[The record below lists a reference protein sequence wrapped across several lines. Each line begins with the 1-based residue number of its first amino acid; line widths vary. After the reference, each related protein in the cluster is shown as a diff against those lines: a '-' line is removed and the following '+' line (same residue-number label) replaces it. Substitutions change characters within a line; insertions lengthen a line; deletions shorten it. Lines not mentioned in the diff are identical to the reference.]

1 MLDYNCLKQLTKFL
15 GVDITSQKEI
25 NLSFYSTDYK
35 TKNCDLLNE
44 FMIKET
50 KEKVLVI
57 DATNYIYLWSDNLKA
72 FKNIFYNILK
82 KIQIYCSQKSLRGII
97 FLMDQR
103 IMKVKHYDDYE
114 YNNIDVNVTPN
125 ISNFNNNNSISE
137 DENNYARFDYCNNQY
152 KKLLGSEEIS
162 DYYKGRLKELGREF
176 DELMSTKLPLN
187 YIDQLKNKDFKFFV
201 MDTII
206 ELLYKNINFIEYC
219 QGLNDDKF
227 LVLSSYSKYY
237 FIDKSSYDKSIK
249 RCKENKEIE
258 KILKLQYYEADQ
270 IIPYVCDLL
279 KKKFDIFICGNDGD
293 LLLGLLD
300 NCSKRIKTKNIKDK
314 KFINIDDIIFENRI
328 IILKDI
334 WKNTSKI
341 TKSIS
346 YYDINDLYKNLNKS
360 VQIIGR
366 SNNIKLKYNIDTIF
380 YITTICRLCKN
391 DYINKKNIPE
401 LGPAILIKT
410 FFNHE
415 SFLQFQD
422 NFFKIIK
429 INNKLIISID
439 YAKFVS
445 YIIHCYLNSSRV
457 ITDNYLKNNFN
468 TRDTVEDIFQKI
480 NNSYKNKLLD
490 KCERNKIKKLKFV
503 KGKNEA
509 EMEIGRS
516 YKYNIKEIEESNY
529 ININNINN
537 VYTTLIFSI
546 NYFSQFYDDISKI
559 DDGCKVSNDPNKSI
573 YGYSLIDNY
582 KNEYGL
588 YKVNLCKNIDINL
601 YC

>member
-57 DATNYIYLWSDNLKA
+57 DATNYIYLWSDNLKT

-162 DYYKGRLKELGREF
+162 DYYKGRLKEIGREF

-187 YIDQLKNKDFKFFV
+187 YVDQLKNKDFKFFV
-201 MDTII
+201 IDTII
-206 ELLYKNINFIEYC
+206 ELLYKNINFVEYC